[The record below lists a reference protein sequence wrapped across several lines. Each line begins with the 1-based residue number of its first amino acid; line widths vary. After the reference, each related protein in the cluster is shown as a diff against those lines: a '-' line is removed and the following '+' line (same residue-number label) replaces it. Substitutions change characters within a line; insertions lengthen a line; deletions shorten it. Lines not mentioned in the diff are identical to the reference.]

1 MFVLITGGSKNGK
14 SHMAE
19 AIITDYRK
27 PRFYIAT
34 MEPFGEEAQAAIMR
48 HRAIRSG
55 KGFETIEK
63 YTDIHEILLPKNC
76 AVLLECA
83 CNLCANEMFSE
94 NTKEYSV
101 RNPEEKSMDNMR
113 DPAEDIMGDPVRK
126 ILYGVDCLQKQ
137 AEILVIV
144 TNQVGEDGMEYPRET
159 MDYIKQMGEL
169 NRRLAQRADCMI
181 EAVCGI
187 PVIWKG
193 ERPSCL

>member
-1 MFVLITGGSKNGK
+1 MFVLITVGSKNGK
-14 SHMAE
+14 SHMSE
-19 AIITDYRK
+19 TIVTDEGK
-27 PRFYIAT
+27 PRFYVAT
-34 MEPFGEEAQAAIMR
+34 MEPFGEEAQAAIGR

-63 YTDIHEILLPKNC
+63 YTDIHEIVLPGSC

-83 CNLCANEMFSE
+83 CNLCANEMFSKGE
-94 NTKEYSV
+94 K
-101 RNPEEKSMDNMR
+101 NPVK
-113 DPAEDIMGDPVRK
+113 K
-126 ILYGVDCLQKQ
+126 ILYGVECLQKQ
-137 AEILVIV
+137 AELLVIV
-144 TNQVGEDGMEYPRET
+144 TNQVGEDSMEYPRET

-169 NRRLAQRADCMI
+169 NRRLAERADCVI